1 MKNKGIREKGKIK
14 LSEYF
19 KSLKPGDRVAIV
31 RERSVKASFPE
42 RIIGDTGVIEEQRG
56 KAYIV
61 KLKDYNQEK
70 RFIIQAIHLKKIKE
84 K

>member
-1 MKNKGIREKGKIK
+1 MKHKLLREKGKVR

-19 KSLKPGDRVAIV
+19 KNLKEGDKVAVIL
-31 RERSVKASFPE
+31 ERSQESSFPK
-42 RIIGDTGVIEEQRG
+42 RIIGRTGIIEGMRG

-70 RFIIQAIHLKKIKE
+70 RFIIQAIHLKKLK
-84 K
+84 